1 LNNHNKIFTF
11 FLFREEKLRLDKD
24 FEKDMDTLKKKNEE
38 VLSSLEKKYQNEKL
52 NKEKQ
57 ILAEISKLAKSSDL
71 KKDNEIVANDRE
83 INVKNQI
90 TEFFS

>member
-1 LNNHNKIFTF
+1 
-11 FLFREEKLRLDKD
+11 
-24 FEKDMDTLKKKNEE
+24 MDTLKKKNEE

-90 TEFFS
+90 TEFFSWNPSIFFSLKDLFGKFRNEVFKWAWS

>member
-1 LNNHNKIFTF
+1 
-11 FLFREEKLRLDKD
+11 
-24 FEKDMDTLKKKNEE
+24 MDNLKKKNEE

-71 KKDNEIVANDRE
+71 KKDNEIVDKDRE

-90 TEFFS
+90 SFIEFFS

>member
-1 LNNHNKIFTF
+1 
-11 FLFREEKLRLDKD
+11 
-24 FEKDMDTLKKKNEE
+24 MDNLKKKNEE

-57 ILAEISKLAKSSDL
+57 TLAEISKLAKSSDL
-71 KKDNEIVANDRE
+71 KKDNEIVDKDRE

-90 TEFFS
+90 SFIEFFS